1 MKKVEISSATLSA
14 IKNLL
19 FANDGVN
26 IKPLVEDLKV
36 GETNEDL
43 LAINVALVMQGAKP
57 NICEKSRYKIY
68 DNVFYRYDFVSYSLI
83 LDVVTCVETKFKR
96 LENGDGEQL
105 YREKTFSMTLSDW
118 ENLPTSIQ

>member
-1 MKKVEISSATLSA
+1 MKKVEISSATLNA

-19 FANDGVN
+19 FANDGIN

-57 NICEKSRYKIY
+57 EICEKSRYRTY
-68 DNVFYRYDFVSYSLI
+68 DGMFYRYDFVSYSLI
-83 LDVVTCVETKFKR
+83 LDTITCVETKFKR
-96 LENGDGEQL
+96 LESGDGEQL
-105 YREKTFSMTLSDW
+105 YKERTTTMTLSEW
-118 ENLPTSIQ
+118 ENMQTSI